1 MEAKIECGQIR
12 FMTEAYTVW
21 WDSITKLVSVTKPD
35 DEIFG
40 ESSYGRY
47 TAETSEQAPAAAV
60 QMLERVFAL

>member
-1 MEAKIECGQIR
+1 
-12 FMTEAYTVW
+12 MTEAYTVW